1 MRWNKMQEEVI
12 LPSGRSAIKA
22 EYAHMPIEEYNEN
35 PYIQCLPILIDK
47 QTMIEKL
54 MAKPVYN
61 EEERQM
67 NGLFRLHFTQR
78 LYNFFQPLPIH
89 IEIWEMVYFLLI
101 QSYLARNPFNKD
113 YKRYIHEAG
122 KKIIQKDYDLFHFPS
137 FRTTASCGTLIGF
150 SGMGKTTSF
159 QRILHNIPQV
169 IVHNEYKGQRFSQI
183 QLTWLKLEAPHNSSL
198 KSLCLQFFMKIDEIL
213 GTNNFK
219 KYVSRNLSVDA
230 MLPLMGQVAQNIGL
244 GLLVIDEIQHLRN
257 RGAEQMM
264 NFFVTLINSF
274 GVSIALIGTP
284 AAYDIFA
291 HELRIAR
298 RLTGNGEII
307 YNNME
312 YNDQFEFFLES
323 MWEYQWTSHRTPLTK
338 ELAKAFYEETQGIL
352 DLVVKLFV
360 TAQQKAIMTRKEE
373 LTVSLVRKVAKER
386 FKFMSPMLEAIQSG
400 NPHKIAKYEDIRKIE
415 WKQKNEIKKEEA
427 KESNTEE
434 NRRVCKTTIMK
445 EETNIV
451 QEKIKERS
459 HNRPTSFEQGDLR
472 KLLQRA
478 KKEGRTAYEMLLE
491 NGYIDDMNIW

>member
-1 MRWNKMQEEVI
+1 MQEEVI
-12 LPSGRSAIKA
+12 LPSGRIATKA
-22 EYAHMPIEEYNEN
+22 EYTHMPIEEYNEN

-54 MAKPVYN
+54 MAKPTYD

-67 NGLFRLHFTQR
+67 NSLFRLHFTQR

-89 IEIWEMVYFLLI
+89 IEIWRMVNFLLV
-101 QSYLARNPFNKD
+101 QSYLSRNPFNKD
-113 YKRYIHEAG
+113 YKRYMHETG
-122 KKIIQKDYDLFHFPS
+122 KKIIQKNYDLAHFPP
-137 FRTTASCGTLIGF
+137 FRTTASCGTLIGL

-169 IVHNEYKGQRFSQI
+169 IVHNEYKGQHFSQI

-198 KSLCLQFFMKIDEIL
+198 KALCLQFFMKIDEVL

-257 RGAEQMM
+257 RGADQMM

-291 HELRIAR
+291 NELRIAR

-312 YNDQFEFFLES
+312 CDEQFEFFLES
-323 MWEYQWTSHRTPLTK
+323 MWEYQWTYHHTPLTK
-338 ELAKAFYEETQGIL
+338 EFVQVFYEETQGIL
-352 DLVVKLFV
+352 DLVIKLFV
-360 TAQQKAIMTRKEE
+360 TSQQKAIMTGKEE

-415 WKQKNEIKKEEA
+415 WRKKDESKKEA
-427 KESNTEE
+427 GRKSNTQESGNLVSKKIAMEE
-434 NRRVCKTTIMK
+434 EKM
-445 EETNIV
+445 NIV
-451 QEKIKERS
+451 QEKR
-459 HNRPTSFEQGDLR
+459 NDCTVGFEQGDLR
-472 KLLQRA
+472 QLLRKA
-478 KKEGRTAYEMLLE
+478 KKEGKTAYEMLLE
-491 NGYIDDMNIW
+491 NGYIDDMTMW